1 MTWYDV
7 KDPGKNKGFIR
18 DPKGLNKNMGINF
31 NDGEKHLPADLYF
44 EKDIKDKNIKNK
56 YRRGTPI
63 KSHQNPY
70 ESLYM
75 NSSSP
80 PDKLYISPDKKSLKK
95 ISKNIVLEIDED
107 REILSVKSWLYKYG
121 CDIDKYMRDI
131 KVLSNKGSAS
141 DSVIMFGNLK
151 VGKQTVNVV
160 FKLIFK
166 SKNKLN
172 NSLIVEQQI
181 YENVISNLINNYH
194 TPHIVNYIGTVTSC
208 TTNQIV
214 EQLSLAEMKNFEN
227 ALKQIDLDS
236 FDDTYSHMMILEK
249 SSGYTLHNCMSQE
262 KLTSDE
268 KFKILFQLL
277 YTLLCFERIGLSQN
291 DLHTSNIFVDKLD
304 NPVERIYYIDNTR
317 WVKFTTSYD
326 AKIYDFDRGAI
337 YHPAV
342 DRNLTIDK
350 LYCKTYETCNS
361 FDSKRDLGSLIAGY
375 LMFESNSEILN
386 FLNPLVS
393 SKFLN
398 DISKRKYVQLNTSH
412 SKYSDEDLKPIREY
426 LNLVVNEISDVSIG
440 DGSNKGNIYTLPS
453 IRKHTFWYPTTS
465 NTHQGFKFQ
474 MSDESVN
481 TFDKE
486 YISDIFTDA
495 KEILNPRLYTNELNE
510 IYDAHK
516 EILPYGK
523 QCRMLFNEFIKK
535 KNVHK
540 SEHLS
545 FMIACS
551 VLCLPFVYK
560 FTFDEMGYFVKN
572 WFNIK
577 EKGDRLSIYVSDIW
591 NTFDNTLPVK
601 MVKM

>member
-1 MTWYDV
+1 MTWYDI
-7 KDPGKNKGFIR
+7 KLGKK
-18 DPKGLNKNMGINF
+18 
-31 NDGEKHLPADLYF
+31 
-44 EKDIKDKNIKNK
+44 KDKYHGKRYINPE
-56 YRRGTPI
+56 TPI
-63 KSHQNPY
+63 KSHKNPY
-70 ESLYM
+70 DILYKD
-75 NSSSP
+75 SVSP
-80 PDKLYISPDKKSLKK
+80 YKKSVE
-95 ISKNIVLEIDED
+95 KNIDPMDED
-107 REILSVKSWLYKYG
+107 REILSVKSWLNKYG
-121 CDIDKYMRDI
+121 CNIDKYMYGV

-141 DSVIMFGNLK
+141 DSIIMFGNLK
-151 VGKQTVNVV
+151 VGKQAVNVV

-166 SKNKLN
+166 SKHKLN

-194 TPHIVNYIGTVTSC
+194 TPHIVNYIGTVNSC
-208 TTNQIV
+208 TTSQIV
-214 EQLSLAEMKNFEN
+214 DQLSLNEIKNFED
-227 ALKQIDLDS
+227 AKKQIDLNS
-236 FDDTYSHMMILEK
+236 FDDTYSHIMILEK
-249 SSGYTLHNCMSQE
+249 SSGYTLKDCMRYE
-262 KLTSDE
+262 KLTLNE

-304 NPVERIYYIDNTR
+304 VPVERIYYIDSAR

-350 LYCKTYETCNS
+350 LFCKEYETCNS

-375 LMFESNSEILN
+375 LMFESNNKIVE

-393 SKFLN
+393 RKFTT

-412 SKYSDEDLKPIREY
+412 SKYSDEDLRPIKEY
-426 LNLVVNEISDVSIG
+426 LNLVVNKISDVKIG
-440 DGSNKGNIYTLPS
+440 VGSNKGNIYSLPN

-465 NTHQGFKFQ
+465 NTHQSFKCI

-486 YISDIFTDA
+486 YISDMFMDA
-495 KEILNPRLYTNELNE
+495 KEILNPKLYTNELNE

-516 EILPYGK
+516 EILPYGT
-523 QCRMLFNEFIKK
+523 QCRMLFKEFIKK
-535 KNVHK
+535 KNVYK
-540 SEHLS
+540 SKHLNY
-545 FMIACS
+545 MISCMI
-551 VLCLPFVYK
+551 LCLPFVYK
-560 FTFDEMGYFVKN
+560 FTFDEMEYFADN
-572 WFNIK
+572 WFHKKEIK
-577 EKGDRLSIYVSDIW
+577 GSLSMYVSDIW
-591 NTFDNTLPVK
+591 NTFDNTLPIK